1 MLLLL
6 FIPPY
11 FRRFV
16 GRVAGVHCCTPA
28 PSEPDLRLS
37 THRGSSIPK
46 AREGTRSCNAE
57 TFTILMWLPTFCL
70 KVRQLPLLY
79 EDELGAGRCPSS
91 DGTVIQHSLT
101 KGITACSRDGTPAG
115 SLPAFA
121 WGNVVVTQPLSRP
134 LQASLRL
141 LQHPLPAA
149 LSACLATCFPR
160 GRNTGLPRSV
170 CVPGWVRS
178 RLFAGGSTSATGDQ
192 EAPAPDHVPFGSS
205 LSAPLACSQSRR
217 LSAVHLC

>member
-1 MLLLL
+1 MRPLVRHAPGGDAQSDGR
-6 FIPPY
+6 IS
-11 FRRFV
+11 
-16 GRVAGVHCCTPA
+16 RVAGVHCCTPA

-37 THRGSSIPK
+37 THHGSSIPK
-46 AREGTRSCNAE
+46 AQEGTRSCNAK

-70 KVRQLPLLY
+70 RVRQLPLLY

-91 DGTVIQHSLT
+91 DGAVIQHSLT

-134 LQASLRL
+134 LQATGALWARL

-149 LSACLATCFPR
+149 GCPLGAARLAAHFPR
-160 GRNTGLPRSV
+160 RRATGLTRYVSIPV
-170 CVPGWVRS
+170 
-178 RLFAGGSTSATGDQ
+178 
-192 EAPAPDHVPFGSS
+192 
-205 LSAPLACSQSRR
+205 
-217 LSAVHLC
+217 